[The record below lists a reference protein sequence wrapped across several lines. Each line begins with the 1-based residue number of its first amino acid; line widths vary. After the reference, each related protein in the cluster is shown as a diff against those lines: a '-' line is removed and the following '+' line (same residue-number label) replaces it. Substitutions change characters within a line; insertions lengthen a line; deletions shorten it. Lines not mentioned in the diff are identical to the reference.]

1 MARPLAY
8 DPVPPPTDTARDELE
23 QLLQT
28 LHESGTLRLLDG
40 LLGRFPDVTE
50 VAVGQLN
57 TGGGRNLVGNVMI
70 LLKALT
76 ELDSDGHQALVSGIG
91 EGLQAAHQSLQGE
104 PPGLLGLLRRL
115 GDEDVRRGLN
125 ALLVFVQT
133 LGRHL
138 HQHPPP
144 QSLQQVS

>member
-8 DPVPPPTDTARDELE
+8 DPVPPPIDTAREELE

-40 LLGRFPDVTE
+40 LLGRFPSVTE
-50 VAVGQLN
+50 VAVQQLN
-57 TGGGRNLVGNVMI
+57 TGGGHNFVGNVMI

-76 ELDSDGHQALVSGIG
+76 ELDSDGHQALVSGVG
-91 EGLQAAHQSLQGE
+91 EGLQAAHRSLQE
-104 PPGLLGLLRRL
+104 SPPGLLSLLRKL

-125 ALLVFVQT
+125 ALLVLVQA

-138 HQHPPP
+138 HQQPPP
-144 QSLQQVS
+144 QSLQQAS